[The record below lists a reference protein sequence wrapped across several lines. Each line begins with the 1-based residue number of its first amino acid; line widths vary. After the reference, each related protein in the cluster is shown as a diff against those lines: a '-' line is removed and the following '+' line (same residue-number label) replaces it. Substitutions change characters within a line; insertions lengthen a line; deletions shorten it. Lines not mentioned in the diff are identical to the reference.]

1 MKDNTYQS
9 KLDITTSK
17 ISISEVKSF
26 FKEKNYDMALKLCDE
41 ALKSNEDWQFL
52 NLKALILN
60 GQKNYENSVIYFD
73 KALGINSS
81 PEIKSNK
88 AKTLYNWAKQL
99 YFPDC
104 EYKKALTL
112 IDEAITLISI
122 DEISE
127 YYFLKAEILEGLGN
141 NIEAKK
147 YYFKAEGRLDE
158 VENIENQ
165 IKLFDEYKN
174 DTLITITG
182 YMFYKGIDIF
192 KKGTILTLLKEPTNE
207 HDSDAIQV
215 ILNKELV
222 GYVAN
227 SEYLLID
234 EVKSASQIKH
244 MFKTQI
250 KAEVLFI
257 YLNERVI
264 CRLLN

>member
-17 ISISEVKSF
+17 ISLSEVKSLF
-26 FKEKNYDMALKLCDE
+26 NKKKYDKALKLCDE
-41 ALKSNEDWQFL
+41 ALKSTGDWQFL
-52 NLKALILN
+52 NMKALILN
-60 GQKNYENSVIYFD
+60 GQKNYKDSLTYFD
-73 KALGINSS
+73 KALECNSS

-88 AKTLYNWAKQL
+88 AKTLFNWAKQL
-99 YFPDC
+99 YFPDY
-104 EYKKALTL
+104 EYKKALSL
-112 IDEAITLISI
+112 IDEAITLING

-127 YYFLKAEILEGLGN
+127 YYFLKAEILESLGD

-147 YYFKAEGRLDE
+147 YYFKAEGQLDE
-158 VENIENQ
+158 VKNIENQ
-165 IKLFDEYKN
+165 MNLFDEYKN

-182 YMFYKGIDIF
+182 YTFYKGIDIF
-192 KKGTILTLLKEPTNE
+192 KKGSILTLLKEPTNE
-207 HDSDAIQV
+207 HDRDAIQV
-215 ILNKELV
+215 ILNNEIV

-227 SEYLLID
+227 SEYLLLD

-244 MFKTQI
+244 LFKTQT

-257 YLNERVI
+257 YLNEKVI

>member
-17 ISISEVKSF
+17 ISISEVKSL
-26 FKEKNYDMALKLCDE
+26 FKEKNYDKALKLCDE
-41 ALKSNEDWQFL
+41 ALKSNENWQFL
-52 NLKALILN
+52 NMKAMILN
-60 GQKNYENSVIYFD
+60 GQKNYKDSIIYFD
-73 KALGINSS
+73 KALKINSS

-88 AKTLYNWAKQL
+88 AKTLYDWAKQL

-104 EYKKALTL
+104 EYKRALTL
-112 IDEAITLISI
+112 IDEAITLISD

-127 YYFLKAEILEGLGN
+127 YYFLKAEILESLED

-147 YYFKAEGRLDE
+147 YYFKAEGQLDE

-165 IKLFDEYKN
+165 MHLFDEYKN
-174 DTLITITG
+174 NTLITITG
-182 YMFYKGIDIF
+182 YSFYKGIDIF
-192 KKGTILTLLKEPTNE
+192 KKGTVLTLLKEPTNE
-207 HDSDAIQV
+207 YDRDAIQV
-215 ILNKELV
+215 ILNNELV

-244 MFKTQI
+244 AFKRET

-264 CRLLN
+264 CRLVN